1 MEDDVPSQ
9 LFCVPWVCGQGAGR
23 KPNKGRPPCPDTKN
37 MTEKQAE
44 MAIKKWQVEWKQK
57 QNKDQRKGRKEDSD
71 GLVIDEGNTF
81 TGCIESTLRRMVMSG
96 HPHWLSVIPSHSRI
110 Y

>member
-1 MEDDVPSQ
+1 M
-9 LFCVPWVCGQGAGR
+9 
-23 KPNKGRPPCPDTKN
+23 
-37 MTEKQAE
+37 
-44 MAIKKWQVEWKQK
+44 
-57 QNKDQRKGRKEDSD
+57 KEDSD

>member
-1 MEDDVPSQ
+1 LEDDVPSQ